1 MGGPGHPPTISS
13 VSRYSQELL
22 TLSAQPAAAEQVLR
36 IVSNPRAGA
45 ADVARVVETDP
56 ALAARVMRLANSPF
70 YGSPRRVSSTRHATV
85 MLGFDTVR
93 ALAVSAACSLLDGRV
108 EVGPDGFWRHAITTA
123 SAASVI
129 ARKVGLSTADAFS
142 AGLLHDLGAVLL
154 HRRDAAAF
162 AEATASPTVS
172 DQVAAELAAF
182 GVTHADEGAA
192 ALDAW
197 GFPEPFVEA
206 VALHQHGVEE
216 PKHALGRVLRVAE
229 AVALEHAP
237 MPGYPSAPDVDRLL
251 IAIRLRPDDFDVVTR
266 EVDGQLERIA
276 DMLGVE
282 A

>member
-1 MGGPGHPPTISS
+1 M
-13 VSRYSQELL
+13 SRYTQELL

-36 IVSNPRAGA
+36 IVSNPNTGA

-108 EVGPDGFWRHAITTA
+108 DAGPDGFWRHAITTA

-129 ARKVGLSTADAFS
+129 ARKVGLSPADAFS

-154 HRRDAAAF
+154 HRRNPGAFAAA
-162 AEATASPTVS
+162 TAAPTTA
-172 DQVAAELAAF
+172 DQVAAELRAF

-206 VALHQHGVEE
+206 IARHQAGVEE
-216 PKHALGRVLRVAE
+216 PRHALGRVLRVAE
-229 AVALEHAP
+229 AIALEHAP
-237 MPGYPSAPDVDRLL
+237 MPGYPTTPDVDRLL

-266 EVDGQLERIA
+266 EIDEQLERIA
-276 DMLGVE
+276 ELLGVDP
-282 A
+282 

>member
-1 MGGPGHPPTISS
+1 MGGGRRPPTKTS
-13 VSRYSQELL
+13 VSRYTQELL
-22 TLSAQPAAAEQVLR
+22 TFSAQPAAAEQVLR

-56 ALAARVMRLANSPF
+56 ALAARVMRLANSPL

-154 HRRDAAAF
+154 HRRDPEAF
-162 AEATASPTVS
+162 AEATLSPTVS

-182 GVTHADEGAA
+182 GVTHADEGAS

-197 GFPEPFVEA
+197 GFPAPFVEA
-206 VALHQHGVEE
+206 IALHQHGVEE

-237 MPGYPSAPDVDRLL
+237 MPGYPTTPDVDRLL
-251 IAIRLRPDDFDVVTR
+251 IAIRLRPDDFDEVTR

-276 DMLGVE
+276 DLLGVE